1 MPSSGCSALH
11 GVNPLKKK
19 NKRKH
24 TQNVSNFYYE
34 ERAKKHPYYVIGGSI
49 DIDVAVFRETSVGF
63 LKGVALQLAPKY
75 SQS

>member
-1 MPSSGCSALH
+1 MAVQPCMEWILF
-11 GVNPLKKK
+11 KKK

-34 ERAKKHPYYVIGGSI
+34 ERAAKKHRYYVIGGSI

>member
-1 MPSSGCSALH
+1 MAVQPCMEWILF
-11 GVNPLKKK
+11 KKK

-34 ERAKKHPYYVIGGSI
+34 ERAAKKHHYYVIGGST